1 MAIGNALAV
10 IVACGVGLGAIT
22 SQAVPTRL
30 VEGAQRPWTAPS
42 AEAYPEIV
50 AVNYD
55 NGGGAY
61 FAPHAYSA
69 VDPVL
74 RHDRLDRYDDL
85 PEDVPL
91 PPLDDEYEHGDA
103 DVGADDVVEVDQ
115 TDTGRPEDDVSPFA
129 AVSIDVAL

>member
-1 MAIGNALAV
+1 MAIGNALAA

-61 FAPHAYSA
+61 FAPRAYSA
-69 VDPVL
+69 VEPVL
-74 RHDRLDRYDDL
+74 MNASLDRYDYL
-85 PEDVPL
+85 PEDEPL
-91 PPLDDEYEHGDA
+91 PPPAEAYDRGEAGIAADE
-103 DVGADDVVEVDQ
+103 VVQVD
-115 TDTGRPEDDVSPFA
+115 GMAAGPPEDDVSPLA
-129 AVSIDVAL
+129 AILVDVAL